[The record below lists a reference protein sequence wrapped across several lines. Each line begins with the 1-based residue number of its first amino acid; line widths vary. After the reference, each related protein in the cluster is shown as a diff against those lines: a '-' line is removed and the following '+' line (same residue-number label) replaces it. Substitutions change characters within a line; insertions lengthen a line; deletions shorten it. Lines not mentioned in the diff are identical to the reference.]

1 MARYVNNSGAIN
13 TIFELYMKLRE
24 KERTQEE
31 ENVFNFIKDA
41 HEEQFKNSVVYFY
54 KMNEKRAAVKFDTF
68 NSRCYNGWDKEKAL
82 TTKIKQK
89 QKQKPIKTKL
99 EKIQREETEQDI
111 IRFIENGLVLS
122 RRQLKYIENNPVFAE
137 KLKKEGIC

>member
-89 QKQKPIKTKL
+89 QKPSKTKR
-99 EKIQREETEQDI
+99 EKIQRKETEQDI
-111 IRFIENGLVLS
+111 IRFIENGLVLN

>member
-68 NSRCYNGWDKEKAL
+68 NSRCYSGWDKEKAL

-89 QKQKPIKTKL
+89 QKPNKTKL
-99 EKIQREETEQDI
+99 EKIQRKETEQDI
-111 IRFIENGLVLS
+111 IRFLENGLALS

>member
-1 MARYVNNSGAIN
+1 MTRYVNNSGAIN

-54 KMNEKRAAVKFDTF
+54 KMNEKRAVVKFDTF

-82 TTKIKQK
+82 TTNIKQK
-89 QKQKPIKTKL
+89 QKPSKTKR
-99 EKIQREETEQDI
+99 EKIQRKETEQDI
-111 IRFIENGLVLS
+111 IRFVENGLVLS